1 MTDEV
6 GRTVILGLVPTS
18 IRLLMNVDK
27 DAEAQSVL
35 LGELKLKRR
44 VPRSRISSSG
54 TSATAPGR
62 DGRRLGCRSRSPRL
76 V

>member
-27 DAEAQSVL
+27 DAERKAFYLANSN
-35 LGELKLKRR
+35 
-44 VPRSRISSSG
+44 
-54 TSATAPGR
+54 
-62 DGRRLGCRSRSPRL
+62 
-76 V
+76 